1 MAIQTNTPSAFSLS
15 ATSMNYLT
23 SSQLIS
29 SYTKAKAE
37 VDPNIVY
44 RFGNEDLGIEEI
56 FMNLGQTSK
65 KGVESIRFEHYEKDY
80 IRELVRISASTGG
93 LATETLTLNAADD
106 YPYGSPNFYTNPT
119 SDDKYGSNVE
129 AGDILQ
135 MGSIK
140 VRVTSLAVPARTSS
154 TVQFNVETIGV
165 DSSNVQ
171 LTIPAGVTTLV
182 NLGNSFAEDTGQ
194 PDGRETR
201 LIKYSNDIQII
212 KNSYKVTGS
221 AMGQKSW
228 VKVQGGYRWYLE
240 GIADTRKM
248 HSGNIELNALVG
260 EKVSATSSTFNNLGQ
275 MEGMIPS
282 INTYGVVEG
291 YTSGSLSLDD
301 FANVADAFAK
311 NRGSKEN
318 MLFSGIGFKREVSD
332 LLRTS
337 EGLKAGGV
345 QYAGLGGEQ
354 RAVNLG
360 FESFTYSDYTFH
372 TKTLQAFND
381 PKTLAETI
389 YANYAVI
396 VPTGNTTAFDF
407 GKTKVNVP
415 AMQMVYQEVEGE
427 ENGYAEWVTG
437 AAGGVYTNENDSMK
451 INMRTRASIEMSGLG
466 RFALMTA

>member
-1 MAIQTNTPSAFSLS
+1 MANNIQTNTPSAFSLS

-80 IRELVRISASTGG
+80 IRELVRIVASTGG
-93 LATETLTLNAADD
+93 AATETLTIASGNV
-106 YPYGSPNFYTNPT
+106 YPYGSPNFYTNPA
-119 SDDKYGSNVE
+119 SDNEYGANVQE
-129 AGDILQ
+129 GDILQ
-135 MGSIK
+135 MGSVK
-140 VRVTSLAVPARTSS
+140 VRVTSVTSGAS
-154 TVQFNVETIGV
+154 TTFLVETIGT
-165 DSSNVQ
+165 DSGGTQ
-171 LTIPAGVTTLV
+171 LNIPAGVTTLV

-260 EKVSATSSTFNNLGQ
+260 EKVSATSPSFNNLGQ

-396 VPTGNTTAFDF
+396 VPTGNTTAFDY

-415 AMQMVYQEVEGE
+415 AMQMVYQEVDGE

>member
-1 MAIQTNTPSAFSLS
+1 MANNIQTNTPSAFSLS
-15 ATSMNYLT
+15 ATNMNYLT

-37 VDPNIVY
+37 VDPNVVY

-65 KGVESIRFEHYEKDY
+65 KGVQSIRFEHYEKDY
-80 IRELVRISASTGG
+80 IRELVTIDASTGG
-93 LATETLTLNAADD
+93 SASETLTIASGNV
-106 YPYGSPNFYTNPT
+106 YPYGSPNFYAAPT
-119 SDDKYGSNVE
+119 ADNEYGANVE
-129 AGDILQ
+129 EGDILQ
-135 MGSIK
+135 MGSVK
-140 VRVTSLAVPARTSS
+140 VRVTSVTRGSS
-154 TVQFNVETIGV
+154 TTFVVYSIDG
-165 DSSNVQ
+165 SN
-171 LTIPAGVTTLV
+171 LPAGETTLV
-182 NLGNSFAEDTGQ
+182 NLGNSFAEATDQ

-201 LIKYSNDIQII
+201 LIRYSNDIQII

-221 AMGQKSW
+221 AMGQISW
-228 VKVQGGYRWYLE
+228 VKVQGGYKWYLE

-248 HSGNIELNALVG
+248 HSGNIELAALVG
-260 EKVSATSSTFNNLGQ
+260 EKVTATSSQFNNLGQ

-282 INTYGVVEG
+282 INTYGVVES

-318 MLFSGIGFKREVSD
+318 MVFSGIGFKRELSD
-332 LLRTS
+332 LLRAS

-396 VPTGNTTAFDF
+396 VPTGNTTVFDF
-407 GKTKVNVP
+407 GKEKINIP
-415 AMQMVYQEVEGE
+415 AMQMVYQEVPGE
-427 ENGYAEWVTG
+427 ENGYAEWLTG

-451 INMRTRASIEMSGLG
+451 VNMRTRCSIEMSGLG
-466 RFALMTA
+466 RFAIMTA

>member
-80 IRELVRISASTGG
+80 IRELVRIDAGFTPGSATA
-93 LATETLTLNAADD
+93 LLTIKQTLDNNA
-106 YPYGSPNFYTNPT
+106 YPYGVPNFYAAPIVANE
-119 SDDKYGSNVE
+119 YGANINV
-129 AGDILQ
+129 GDILQ
-135 MGSIK
+135 WESTK
-140 VRVTSLAVPARTSS
+140 VRVTAITDVNRETNPVTFTVATLDGS
-154 TVQFNVETIGV
+154 TINQTE
-165 DSSNVQ
+165 
-171 LTIPAGVTTLV
+171 TTLV
-182 NLGNSFAEDTGQ
+182 NLGNSFAEGTGQ

-248 HSGNIELNALVG
+248 HSGNIELSALVG
-260 EKVSATSSTFNNLGQ
+260 EKVTATSSSFNELGQ

-282 INTYGVVEG
+282 INAYGVVEG

-396 VPTGNTTAFDF
+396 VPTGNTTAFDY

-415 AMQMVYQEVEGE
+415 AMQMVYQEVDGE

-466 RFALMTA
+466 RFAIMTA